1 MQWNSEMADNNSE
14 VVGNIFS
21 STYPYFT
28 NLTKRIKD
36 SENNF
41 ACSDSLKHYST
52 PLTALW

>member
-41 ACSDSLKHYST
+41 ACSDTLKHYST